1 MTPAQVFGIQQSKQ
15 GPLTPKAITST
26 SMSAEVPN
34 IPAEFRYHLL
44 RAAGERFQLG
54 TWALDAAQ
62 RAEATRLAQRTFEL
76 EELVLGS
83 SQARAVVIPVDQLE
97 AAVGELR
104 SRYADADDFVSDLER
119 NALDLDT
126 LRSALRRELAFDA
139 VMRRVGDARLSV
151 DAVDEQLFYELHH
164 ERFTV
169 PERRGARHIL
179 ITVNDAFAENGREA
193 VRARMDRLVA
203 DLACVQVGRPERFA
217 VLAREQSECPT
228 ALQDGRLGEVR
239 RGQLYPALDAVLF
252 VLAAGEV
259 SGPVESELGFHLL
272 LCEHILPA
280 QALRFTEAQP
290 QIRRILEERQRRRN
304 QTAWIAELRRGPVG
318 DTAGPAAP
326 AVQAWRAGR
335 AA

>member
-1 MTPAQVFGIQQSKQ
+1 
-15 GPLTPKAITST
+15 
-26 SMSAEVPN
+26 MSAEAPSL
-34 IPAEFRYHLL
+34 PAEFRYHLL

-54 TWALDAAQ
+54 TCALDAAQ

-76 EELVLGS
+76 EDLVLGS
-83 SQARAVVIPVDQLE
+83 PQARAVVIPIDQVE

-104 SRYADADDFVSDLER
+104 SRYTDADDFVSDLER

-126 LRSALRRELAFDA
+126 LRSALRRELTFDA
-139 VMRRVGDARLSV
+139 VLRRVGDHRLSV

-179 ITVNDAFAENGREA
+179 ITVNDAYAENGREA

-203 DLACVQVGRPERFA
+203 DLDHFSAGRQERFA

-239 RGQLYPALDAVLF
+239 RGQLYPALDVVLF
-252 VLAAGEV
+252 SLAAGGI

-280 QALRFTEAQP
+280 HALQFTEAQP
-290 QIRRILEERQRRRN
+290 QIRRILEERQRRRS
-304 QTAWIAELRRGPVG
+304 QTAWIAELRRGAGG
-318 DTAGPAAP
+318 DTAGPTAP
-326 AVQAWRAGR
+326 AAQAWRSGQ

>member
-1 MTPAQVFGIQQSKQ
+1 
-15 GPLTPKAITST
+15 
-26 SMSAEVPN
+26 MSAEAPSL
-34 IPAEFRYHLL
+34 PAEFRYHLL

-76 EELVLGS
+76 ETLVLGS
-83 SQARAVVIPVDQLE
+83 AEARAVVIPIDQVE

-104 SRYADADDFVSDLER
+104 SRYPDADDFVSDLER

-126 LRSALRRELAFDA
+126 LRSALRRELTFDA
-139 VMRRVGDARLSV
+139 VLRRVGDHRLSV
-151 DAVDEQLFYELHH
+151 DAVDEQLFYELHN
-164 ERFTV
+164 ERFIV

-179 ITVNDAFAENGREA
+179 ITVNDAYAENGREA

-203 DLACVQVGRPERFA
+203 DLDRSGVGCPERFA

-239 RGQLYPALDAVLF
+239 RGQLHPALDAVLF
-252 VLAAGEV
+252 TLAAGGI

-280 QALRFTEAQP
+280 HALRFTEAQP

-304 QTAWIAELRRGPVG
+304 QTAWIAELRLAAAG
-318 DTAGPAAP
+318 DAAGPTAP
-326 AVQAWRAGR
+326 AAQAWRSGQ

>member
-1 MTPAQVFGIQQSKQ
+1 
-15 GPLTPKAITST
+15 
-26 SMSAEVPN
+26 MSADAPSL
-34 IPAEFRYHLL
+34 PAEFRYHLL
-44 RAAGERFQLG
+44 RAAGARFQLG

-76 EELVLGS
+76 EDLVLGS
-83 SQARAVVIPVDQLE
+83 PQARAVVIPSDQVE

-104 SRYADADDFVSDLER
+104 SRYPDADDFASDLER

-126 LRSALRRELAFDA
+126 LRSALRRELTFDA
-139 VMRRVGDARLSV
+139 VLRRVGDHRLRV

-179 ITVNDAFAENGREA
+179 ITVNDAYAENGREA

-203 DLACVQVGRPERFA
+203 DLDHSRAGRQERFA

-239 RGQLYPALDAVLF
+239 RGQLFAALDAVLF
-252 VLAAGEV
+252 AMATGEI

-280 QALRFTEAQP
+280 HALQFTEAQP
-290 QIRRILEERQRRRN
+290 QIRRILEERQRRRS
-304 QTAWIAELRRGPVG
+304 QTAWIAELRRGAGG
-318 DTAGPAAP
+318 DTAGPTAP
-326 AVQAWRAGR
+326 AAQAWRSGQ